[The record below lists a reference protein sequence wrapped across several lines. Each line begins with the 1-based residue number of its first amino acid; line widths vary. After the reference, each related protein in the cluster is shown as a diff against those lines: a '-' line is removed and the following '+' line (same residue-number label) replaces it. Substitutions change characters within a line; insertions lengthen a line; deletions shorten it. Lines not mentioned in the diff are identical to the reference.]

1 MRSPLRKLAPRP
13 PLHTTPV
20 SVSRWAF
27 PLGFAA
33 VLAHFFISGNLLYM
47 LGVDYAS
54 ANGNPLVKLHP
65 GTFIAVAGAALVLL
79 GGGRA
84 DGLRRMYRDTP
95 ALATFMTL
103 IPICAVYSVISV
115 GFSGVAVYMESY
127 FAPGLIV
134 LALSVGTPRQLRI
147 LGYAVLAI
155 ALVNVVI
162 SVGESL
168 TQTHM
173 IPMQIGDVDMEKMQA
188 QMDAEDFRG
197 AALYDHPLSGAMV
210 TALAVFM
217 LMGMRLPMVIAA
229 PCFTLLLV
237 GLLAFGGRAAMGVT
251 LILLMVGTAATLMR
265 GLATRRLSGSF
276 LAALCGGLVVLPPLM
291 AFLVSSTDIGARIM
305 THLYVDDSAQVR
317 NIQWDVLGL
326 LDMRDMLFGVSP
338 DRLGMLKVQI
348 GLDSATTDIE
358 NFWLLMFLNLGIIGF
373 LVYLVAFFS
382 FLFHL
387 GRRVKNPLGWAM
399 VLGAVLIDST
409 SNSLGRKSADLVFLA
424 AFALPLIGFAETSRQ
439 KVVAMRPR
447 FSLSASLRRPGGFQP
462 APAPAGHTYRMGGQ
476 AKRRSHLSLAGMSQ
490 P

>member
-1 MRSPLRKLAPRP
+1 VAVSP
-13 PLHTTPV
+13 
-20 SVSRWAF
+20 WAF

-33 VLAHFFISGNLLYM
+33 VVAHFLISGNLLFL
-47 LGVDYAS
+47 LGVDYVS
-54 ANGNPLVKLHP
+54 AGGNPLVKLHP
-65 GTFIAVAGAALVLL
+65 GTFLAAAGAMLVLL

-84 DGLRRMYRDTP
+84 DGLRRMYQETP
-95 ALATFMTL
+95 ALAVFMTL
-103 IPICAVYSVISV
+103 IPVCAIYSVVSV
-115 GFSGVAVYMESY
+115 GFSGVGVYVESY
-127 FAPGLIV
+127 FAPGLVV
-134 LALSVGTPRQLRI
+134 LALCTGTPRQLRI
-147 LGYAVLAI
+147 LGYTVLAF

-188 QMDAEDFRG
+188 QADADDFRG
-197 AALYDHPLSGAMV
+197 AALYDHPLTGALV
-210 TALAVFM
+210 TALSVFM
-217 LMGMRLPMVIAA
+217 LLGMRLPMIVAA

-251 LILLMVGTAATLMR
+251 IALVVIGTAATLMR

-276 LAALCGGLVVLPPLM
+276 LAALCGGLLVLPPIM
-291 AFLVSSTDIGARIM
+291 VFLVTSTDIGARIM
-305 THLYVDDSAQVR
+305 SHLYVDDSAQVR

-326 LDMRDMLFGVSP
+326 LDMRDMLFGVSLE
-338 DRLGMLKVQI
+338 RTAVLKTQI
-348 GLDSATTDIE
+348 GLDAATTDIE

-387 GRRVKNPLGWAM
+387 GRRVRNPLGWAM
-399 VLGAVLIDST
+399 VLGAVLIAST
-409 SNSLGRKSADLVFLA
+409 SNSLGRKSSDLVFLA
-424 AFALPLIGFAETSRQ
+424 VCMLPLIGFAEVARHR
-439 KVVAMRPR
+439 VVALRPR
-447 FSLSASLRRPGGFQP
+447 FALSAALRRPGGFQP
-462 APAPAGHTYRMGGQ
+462 APTPAGHTYRMGGE